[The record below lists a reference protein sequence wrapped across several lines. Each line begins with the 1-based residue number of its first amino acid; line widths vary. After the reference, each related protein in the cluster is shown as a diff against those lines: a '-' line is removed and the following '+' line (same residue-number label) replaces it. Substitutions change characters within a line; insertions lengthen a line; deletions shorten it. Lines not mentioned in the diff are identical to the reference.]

1 MLSRATAALRNNT
14 SAVILSSD
22 RERSSLALRP
32 SPCYPSEI
40 AITLPDNSV
49 TTSNQIEDKLQ
60 QWMDAGIIDVHLAG
74 RIRAFESSAES
85 PGMRWPVV
93 FAIAFG
99 SIMVAA
105 GVLLFVGAH
114 WEDLSPTQRFLLVLA
129 MIAGFHLSAGALM
142 PRLRSLGMALHAV
155 GTVALGGGIFLA
167 AQIFNLEEHW
177 PGGILLWAV
186 GAVVSW
192 LVLRDWL
199 QATLAALLI
208 PAWIASEW
216 SVRAQHFAGME
227 KLLVEFLTMV
237 AITYLSARRNA
248 DDSHFRR
255 ALGWAGGLTLLP
267 LCALLAAEDHEWYW
281 NYRQPQMSSSLHAI
295 GLVIAFV
302 LPFVAA
308 WFLRGKAIVRN
319 LGFALWVFVIASL
332 NRSDTFGNVAIYA
345 LCAIAAMGLVVWGLQ
360 EQRRERINL
369 GVAGFAIT
377 IVVFYFSNVMDKL
390 GRSASLVGFGLLF
403 LLGGWKLEQL
413 RRRLVARATGG
424 AR

>member
-1 MLSRATAALRNNT
+1 M
-14 SAVILSSD
+14 
-22 RERSSLALRP
+22 
-32 SPCYPSEI
+32 
-40 AITLPDNSV
+40 ITPD
-49 TTSNQIEDKLQ
+49 QIEGKLQ
-60 QWMDAGIIDVHLAG
+60 QWTDAGIIDAHVAG

-105 GVLLFVGAH
+105 GVLLFVAAH
-114 WEDLSPTQRFLLVLA
+114 WEDLSPTQRFLLVVA
-129 MIAGFHLSAGALM
+129 MIAGFHLAAGALM
-142 PRLRSLGMALHAV
+142 PRMRALGVALHAV

-177 PGGILLWAV
+177 PGGILLWAI
-186 GAVVSW
+186 GAVLSW

-216 SVRAQHFAGME
+216 IVRAQHLAGME

-237 AITYLSARRNA
+237 AITYLSARRSA
-248 DDSHFRR
+248 DDSYFRR
-255 ALGWAGGLTLLP
+255 ALGWIGGLTLLP
-267 LCALLAAEDHEWYW
+267 LCALLAAEDREWYW
-281 NYRQPQMSSSLHAI
+281 NYRLAPMSLSLKAV
-295 GLVIAFV
+295 GLLIAFV
-302 LPFVAA
+302 LPLLVA
-308 WFLRGKAIVRN
+308 WLLRGNAIVRN
-319 LGFALWVFVIASL
+319 VGFALWVFVIASL
-332 NRSDTFGNVAIYA
+332 NSRDVFGNVAIYA
-345 LCAIAAMGLVVWGLQ
+345 LCALGAMGLVVWGLQ

-377 IVVFYFSNVMDKL
+377 IIVFYFSNVMDKL

-413 RRRLVARATGG
+413 RRKLVARATGG

>member
-1 MLSRATAALRNNT
+1 MA
-14 SAVILSSD
+14 SSD
-22 RERSSLALRP
+22 
-32 SPCYPSEI
+32 
-40 AITLPDNSV
+40 
-49 TTSNQIEDKLQ
+49 QIEDKLQ
-60 QWMDAGIIDVHLAG
+60 QWTSAGVIDQDVAA
-74 RIRAFESSAES
+74 RIRVFESAAEA

-105 GVLLFVGAH
+105 GVLLFVAAH
-114 WEDLSPTQRFLLVLA
+114 WEDLSPTQRFLLVLT
-129 MIAGFHLSAGALM
+129 MIAGFHVAAGALM
-142 PRLRSLGMALHAV
+142 PRMRALGMALHAV

-177 PGGILLWAV
+177 PGGILLWAG
-186 GAVVSW
+186 GAVLSW

-227 KLLVEFLTMV
+227 KVLVEFLTME
-237 AITYLSARRNA
+237 AITYLSARRSA
-248 DDSHFRR
+248 DDSNFRR
-255 ALGWAGGLTLLP
+255 ALGWAGGLALLP
-267 LCALLAAEDHEWYW
+267 LAALLATVNRDWYW
-281 NYRQPQMSSSLHAI
+281 TYRLPPMPFLLRAS
-295 GLVIAFV
+295 GFVIAFV
-302 LPFVAA
+302 VPLGIA
-308 WFLRGKAIVRN
+308 WFLRGKDIVRN
-319 LGFALWVFVIASL
+319 LGFALWVFVMASF
-332 NRSDTFGNVAIYA
+332 NGSDTFGNVAIYA
-345 LCAIAAMGLVVWGLQ
+345 LCALAAMGLVVWGLQ

-413 RRRLVARATGG
+413 RRQLVARATGS